1 MSPELWGL
9 FVSSLISSTLL
20 PGGSEAYLAWLT
32 VDGQYPTEQLIAIAT
47 LGNGLGGII
56 TFAMG
61 RLVAIR
67 YPFRMLRQKSH
78 RHVKLYLTRY
88 GSVSLLLSWLPIVGD
103 PLCFVA
109 GWMKFNFLLS
119 AIFIML
125 GKFLRYCVVAGIFL

>member
-1 MSPELWGL
+1 MNPELWGL

-20 PGGSEAYLAWLT
+20 PGGSEAYLAWLA
-32 VDGQYPTEQLIAIAT
+32 VDGQYPAEQLIAIAT

-61 RLVAIR
+61 RLIAIR
-67 YPFRMLRQKSH
+67 YPFRMLQQRSH
-78 RHVKLYLTRY
+78 RRVKSYLIRY
-88 GSVSLLLSWLPIVGD
+88 GSVSLLLSWLPVVGD

-109 GWMKFNFLLS
+109 GWMKLNFLLS
-119 AIFIML
+119 VVFIML